1 MATTLTALYDL
12 AVSPLT
18 FDFAYAIVQAEVERR
33 RRGCDHIAFHIRL
46 KATARITRDPLDDD
60 QWRLHHV
67 LAPLSQLLPRP
78 SDLYIGPKPV
88 KAPEVLSRA
97 HGLHWL
103 SDVLALAE
111 AGEEVQVFAA
121 HPRVKENVER
131 RLRDIVPGRR
141 LITITLREARYQ
153 QPRNSNLAAWASL
166 ARSLSAKGYAIAVL
180 RDHDHVSEPLPGDWG
195 TAVALPE
202 AVWNLHWRLALYELA
217 WLNLSVNNGPA
228 FLAILDPHTRFLIF
242 KMLGDTPE
250 TSPQHCRRLGFEP
263 GERLRFMKSHQ
274 RLVWD
279 IDEAG
284 VLHERVFET
293 LSDLGGNRS
302 TAAPLRPP
310 AESVGTPARPDYRGG
325 LPAPEQIGRITSGR
339 VRPAAIE
346 RAAMPHRSTA
356 RQIGSVAECLVTAAR
371 RDYRAGL
378 PAADHLER
386 VPPGPVRTGV
396 AVERAA
402 MLLDEDRV
410 FEAATALSEAP
421 AGPARSALAV
431 AIAHA
436 QPDPKI
442 IEALTPLMSGA
453 ETPDWEAALRRAAM
467 RPPVGPAALPP
478 RISPEPSILVQEVDG
493 SCPPEEALWCIA
505 AAEQN
510 RRKRGC
516 DLLHLIVMRG
526 DENWVAAAALFPAIA
541 AFTLCPAGLARS
553 TAASDYKIDPLI
565 DCQPALATVPVRAKT
580 QFKSWLLA
588 QGFGNSHYAVFAPT
602 AGEDA
607 YLWARAAKAA
617 EADDLRIV
625 YWVSLSP
632 IWPVEMLAALCEGA
646 ALRVVTEPL
655 AVAFSELLGVRVTPP
670 LALIGY
676 APEQRL

>member
-1 MATTLTALYDL
+1 MATMLTALYDL
-12 AVSPLT
+12 TVSPLT
-18 FDFAYAIVQAEVERR
+18 FDFAYAVVQAEVERR
-33 RRGCDHIAFHIRL
+33 RRGCGHITFHVRL
-46 KATARITRDPLDDD
+46 KATSRITRDPLDDD

-67 LAPLSQLLPRP
+67 LSPLSQMLARP
-78 SDLYIGPKPV
+78 SDLYIGPEPV
-88 KAPEVLSRA
+88 RAREVLSRA

-103 SDVLALAE
+103 SDVLAFAE
-111 AGEEVQVFAA
+111 AGEEVQVFTA
-121 HPRVKENVER
+121 HPRVKEAVKQ
-131 RLRDIVPGRR
+131 RLRDVVPGRR

-166 ARSLSAKGYAIAVL
+166 ARSLSAQGYAVAVL
-180 RDHDHVSEPLPGDWG
+180 RDHEHVSEPLPGDWG

-263 GERLRFMKSHQ
+263 GERFRFMKSHQ

-302 TAAPLRPP
+302 TAALMRPP
-310 AESVGTPARPDYRGG
+310 AESIATPAHPDYRGG
-325 LPAPEQIGRITSGR
+325 LPAPEHIGRIAPGR
-339 VRPAAIE
+339 VRAAAVE
-346 RAAMPHRSTA
+346 RAATPHRSTA
-356 RQIGSVAECLVTAAR
+356 GRMGSVAECIVTAAR

-378 PAADHLER
+378 PAADHLGR
-386 VPPGPVRTGV
+386 IPPGPLRTTV

-402 MLLDEDRV
+402 MLLDEDRAL
-410 FEAATALSEAP
+410 EAALALGDAP

-436 QPDPKI
+436 QPNPEI

-478 RISPEPSILVQEVDG
+478 RISPEPSVLVQEVAG
-493 SCPPEEALWCIA
+493 SCPPDEALRCIA

-510 RRKRGC
+510 RRERGC
-516 DLLHLIVMRG
+516 ESLHLIVMRG
-526 DENWVAAAALFPAIA
+526 DENWLAATALFPAIA
-541 AFTLCPAGLARS
+541 AFTLCPGGSTQS
-553 TAASDYKIDPLI
+553 TAASDHNIDSLI
-565 DCQPALATVPVRAKT
+565 ASQPALATVPVRAKT

-588 QGFGNSHYAVFAPT
+588 QGFGKGHYAVFAPT

-607 YLWARAAKAA
+607 YIWARASEAA
-617 EADDLRIV
+617 EKGDLRIV
-625 YWVSLSP
+625 DWSSLSP

-655 AVAFSELLGVRVTPP
+655 AVALSELLGVRVTPP
-670 LALIGY
+670 LSLIGY
-676 APEQRL
+676 APE